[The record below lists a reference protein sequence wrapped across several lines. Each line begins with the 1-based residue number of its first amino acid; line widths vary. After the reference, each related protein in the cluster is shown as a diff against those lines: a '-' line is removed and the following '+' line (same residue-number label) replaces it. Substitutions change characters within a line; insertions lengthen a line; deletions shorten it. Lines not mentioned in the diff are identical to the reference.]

1 MPKFEF
7 DFRVNV
13 PLIASAIAIIF
24 TMGVG
29 WASLNGRVSV
39 SERDQ
44 SAIVQAVREMQTEM
58 KRDMREMR
66 EAVMLLRERT
76 ARCGQ

>member
-7 DFRVNV
+7 EFRVNV

-58 KRDMREMR
+58 KRDMREMM

>member
-7 DFRVNV
+7 EFRINV
-13 PLIASAIAIIF
+13 PLIASAIAVIF

-29 WASLNGRVSV
+29 WASLNGRISV

-44 SAIVQAVREMQTEM
+44 STIVQAVREMQTEM
-58 KRDMREMR
+58 KRDMRETR